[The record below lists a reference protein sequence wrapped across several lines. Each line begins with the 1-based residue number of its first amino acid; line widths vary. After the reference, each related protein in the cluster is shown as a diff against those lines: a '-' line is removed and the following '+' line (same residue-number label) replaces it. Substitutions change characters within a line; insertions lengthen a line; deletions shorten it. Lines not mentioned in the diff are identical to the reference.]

1 MKRLTSNNPL
11 TESESM
17 NLSLTD
23 LYARLKVYEDA
34 EEQGRLIVLP
44 CKVGDILYAPT
55 RNFVSELRVTQFD
68 FGGYNEPY
76 LWAEWYLCNGITGN
90 FRIDGIGAS
99 EIGKSVFLSREE
111 AEKALEGMK

>member
-1 MKRLTSNNPL
+1 MERLTSSKPL

-23 LYARLKVYEDA
+23 LYMRLKVYEDA

-44 CKVGDILYAPT
+44 CAVGDMLYAVT
-55 RNFVSELRVTQFD
+55 RNVISKFSVEHFEIYDSGVWVSWKV
-68 FGGYNEPY
+68 
-76 LWAEWYLCNGITGN
+76 
-90 FRIDGIGAS
+90 IDGFYGHFRMDGFPAS
-99 EIGKSVFLSREE
+99 SIGKTVFLSREE